1 MTIHHRFVVP
11 AILVALTFSAAGCRS
26 SDSPA
31 NPKTSAA
38 ATSDAPAAQ
47 SAEVASLEDDARVMV
62 AAFDKGLDNLG
73 AYPSNINK
81 KESLADSLGVTL
93 SDGNYVESYRLAEGG
108 ESYVF
113 TLANTF
119 TGDAVAY
126 DSDTDKTTV
135 APKKN

>member
-1 MTIHHRFVVP
+1 MTIHRRFAVP
-11 AILVALTFSAAGCRS
+11 FVLVAITFGAAGCGS

-31 NPKTSAA
+31 NPKPSAADTSAA
-38 ATSDAPAAQ
+38 Q
-47 SAEVASLEDDARVMV
+47 SSEAASLEADARTMV
-62 AAFDKGLDNLG
+62 AAFDKGLDNIG

-81 KESLADSLGVTL
+81 KETLADSLGVTL
-93 SDGNYVESYRLAEGG
+93 SDGNYVDSYRLAEGG
-108 ESYVF
+108 KSYVF